1 MKQLITTLLTPLV
14 IIPSLIIPL
23 SLILV
28 SAAHGDTLETDH
40 GDTISGT
47 VESLGHGTIV
57 FKSPMSPQAL
67 QIKASALKHLTF
79 PHTNKS
85 SHNHSEVLTL
95 INGDTLP
102 CHVTSLDKEQLSVTT
117 GYAGSLN
124 VDRSKIRSLSFGII
138 SEDVIFIGNEPPETW
153 THMEGD
159 WTMTDDQAYEGK
171 GHLAQQLPLPD
182 KVRYQYDLS
191 WQSTPNF
198 AFRFFAENDSAASK
212 QNTYELIFNSQG
224 MEIRRYPDN
233 TNSALPI
240 GSLSPAVIQ
249 KIQKQKKSINIEK
262 KSINIDLRA
271 DKSEGLISL
280 YLDSTFISTWHD
292 PVSPTNGNYTIFDN
306 RSDQKK
312 NCVIS
317 NITITSRAATIHSR
331 FYDKDATSAKTDI
344 LTDNE
349 GDNISGNLIEIQ
361 SDDANKR
368 VVVHQAKHSQDLFLV
383 PEHRLSTL
391 LFAKKE
397 NQAPSPRFSHML
409 HLNNGGKLQ
418 INQPEITGEQLT
430 ATHPILGPL
439 NVSRTSIKSLSKDNT
454 DPVKQ

>member
-1 MKQLITTLLTPLV
+1 MKQLITTLLTPLL
-14 IIPSLIIPL
+14 ITPLLIIPL
-23 SLILV
+23 GLILV

-47 VESLGHGTIV
+47 VESLEHGTIV

-67 QIKASALKHLTF
+67 QIKASSLKHLTF

-85 SHNHSEVLTL
+85 GPKHTEILTL

-102 CHVTSLDKEQLSVTT
+102 CHVTSIDEDQLSLTT

-124 VDRSKIRSLSFGII
+124 VDRSKIRSLRFGII
-138 SEDVIFIGNEPPETW
+138 SEEILFIGNEPPETW
-153 THMEGD
+153 THMEGG
-159 WTMTDDQAYEGK
+159 WTMTDDQTYEGK

-198 AFRFFAENDSAASK
+198 AFRFFAENNSAASK
-212 QNTYELIFNSQG
+212 QNAYELIFNSEG

-233 TNSALPI
+233 TQSALRVI
-240 GSLSPAVIQ
+240 SLSPADIQ
-249 KIQKQKKSINIEK
+249 QGQKQK

-280 YLDSTFISTWHD
+280 YLDSTFIGTWED
-292 PVSPTNGNYTIFDN
+292 ETVSPTNGNYTIFHN
-306 RSDQKK
+306 RSDQKT

-317 NITITSRAATIHSR
+317 NIAITSRIGSINSR
-331 FYDKDATSAKTDI
+331 FYDKDATLAKTDI
-344 LTDNE
+344 LTDSQGN
-349 GDNISGNLIEIQ
+349 NIPGKLTEIQ
-361 SDDANKR
+361 SDDTNKR
-368 VVVHQAKHSQDLFLV
+368 VVVFEEKHEQDSLEEVSLQV
-383 PEHRLSTL
+383 PEHRISTL
-391 LFAKKE
+391 LFAKEE
-397 NQAPSPRFSHML
+397 NPAPSAGFSHML

-418 INQPEITGEQLT
+418 ISQPEITGDQLT

-439 NVSRTSIKSLSKDNT
+439 NVSRTSIESLSKGNT
-454 DPVKQ
+454 EPAKQ

>member
-1 MKQLITTLLTPLV
+1 MKPLITTLLTPLV
-14 IIPSLIIPL
+14 ITPLLIIPL
-23 SLILV
+23 GLILV

-47 VESLGHGTIV
+47 VESLEHGTIV

-67 QIKASALKHLTF
+67 QIKASSLKHLTF

-85 SHNHSEVLTL
+85 GPKHSEVLTL

-102 CHVTSLDKEQLSVTT
+102 CHVTSIDENHLSLTT

-124 VDRSKIRSLSFGII
+124 VDRSKIRSLRFGII
-138 SEDVIFIGNEPPETW
+138 SEEILFIGNEPPETW
-153 THMEGD
+153 THMEGG

-191 WQSTPNF
+191 WQSSPNF
-198 AFRFFAENDSAASK
+198 AFRFFAENNSAASK
-212 QNTYELIFNSQG
+212 QNAYELIFNSEG

-233 TNSALPI
+233 TQSALRVI
-240 GSLSPAVIQ
+240 SLSPADIQ
-249 KIQKQKKSINIEK
+249 QGQKQK

-280 YLDSTFISTWHD
+280 YLDSTFIGTWHD
-292 PVSPTNGNYTIFDN
+292 TVRPTNGNYTIFHN
-306 RSDQKK
+306 RSDQKT

-317 NITITSRAATIHSR
+317 NIAITSRIGSINSR
-331 FYDKDATSAKTDI
+331 FYDKDATLAKTDI
-344 LTDNE
+344 LTDSQGN
-349 GDNISGNLIEIQ
+349 NIPGKLTEIQ
-361 SDDANKR
+361 SDDTNKR
-368 VVVHQAKHSQDLFLV
+368 VVVFEEKHEQDSLEEVSLQV
-383 PEHRLSTL
+383 PEHRISTL
-391 LFAKKE
+391 LFAKEE
-397 NQAPSPRFSHML
+397 NPAPSAGFSHML
-409 HLNNGGKLQ
+409 HLNNGGKLK
-418 INQPEITGEQLT
+418 INKPRITADQLT

-439 NVSRTSIKSLSKDNT
+439 NVSRTSIESLSKGNT
-454 DPVKQ
+454 EPAKQ

>member
-1 MKQLITTLLTPLV
+1 MKPLITTLLTPLV
-14 IIPSLIIPL
+14 ITPLLIIPL
-23 SLILV
+23 GLILV

-47 VESLGHGTIV
+47 VESLEHGTIV

-67 QIKASALKHLTF
+67 QIKASSLKHLTF

-85 SHNHSEVLTL
+85 GPKHSEVLTL

-102 CHVTSLDKEQLSVTT
+102 CHVTSIDENHLSLTT

-124 VDRSKIRSLSFGII
+124 VDRSKIRSLRFGII
-138 SEDVIFIGNEPPETW
+138 SEEILFIGNEPPETW

-191 WQSTPNF
+191 WQSSPNF
-198 AFRFFAENDSAASK
+198 AFRFFAENNSAASK
-212 QNTYELIFNSQG
+212 QNAYELIFNSEG

-233 TNSALPI
+233 TQSALRVI
-240 GSLSPAVIQ
+240 SLSPADIQ
-249 KIQKQKKSINIEK
+249 QGQKQK

-280 YLDSTFISTWHD
+280 YLDSTFIGTWHD
-292 PVSPTNGNYTIFDN
+292 TVRPTNGNYTIFHN
-306 RSDQKK
+306 RSDQKT

-317 NITITSRAATIHSR
+317 NIAITSRIGSINSR
-331 FYDKDATSAKTDI
+331 FYDKDATLAKTDI
-344 LTDNE
+344 LTDSQGN
-349 GDNISGNLIEIQ
+349 NIPGKLTEIQ
-361 SDDANKR
+361 SDDTNKR
-368 VVVHQAKHSQDLFLV
+368 VVVFEEKHEQDSLEEVSLQV
-383 PEHRLSTL
+383 PEHRISTL
-391 LFAKKE
+391 LFAKEE
-397 NQAPSPRFSHML
+397 NPAPSAGFSHML
-409 HLNNGGKLQ
+409 HLNNGGKLK
-418 INQPEITGEQLT
+418 INKPRITADQLT

-439 NVSRTSIKSLSKDNT
+439 NVSRTSIESLSKGNT
-454 DPVKQ
+454 EPAKQ

>member
-14 IIPSLIIPL
+14 ITPLLIIAL
-23 SLILV
+23 GLILV

-47 VESLGHGTIV
+47 VESLEHGTIV

-67 QIKASALKHLTF
+67 QIKASSLKHLTF

-85 SHNHSEVLTL
+85 GPKHTEILTL

-102 CHVTSLDKEQLSVTT
+102 CHVTSIDEDQLSLTT

-124 VDRSKIRSLSFGII
+124 VDRSKIRSLRFGII
-138 SEDVIFIGNEPPETW
+138 SEDILFIGNEPPETW
-153 THMEGD
+153 THMEGG
-159 WTMTDDQAYEGK
+159 WTMTDDQTYQGK

-198 AFRFFAENDSAASK
+198 AFRFFAENNSAASK
-212 QNTYELIFNSQG
+212 QSTYELIFNSGG

-233 TNSALPI
+233 TQSALRVI
-240 GSLSPAVIQ
+240 SLSPADIQ
-249 KIQKQKKSINIEK
+249 QGQKQK

-280 YLDSTFISTWHD
+280 YLDSTFIGTWED
-292 PVSPTNGNYTIFDN
+292 KTVSPANGNYTIFHN
-306 RSDQKK
+306 RSDQKT

-317 NITITSRAATIHSR
+317 NITITSRIGSINSR
-331 FYDKDATSAKTDI
+331 FYDKDATLAKTDI
-344 LTDNE
+344 LTDSQ
-349 GDNISGNLIEIQ
+349 GDNIPGRLVEMQ

-368 VVVHQAKHSQDLFLV
+368 IVVFEEKHAQDSRQTDSLQV
-383 PEHRLSTL
+383 PEHRVSTL
-391 LFAKKE
+391 LFEKE
-397 NQAPSPRFSHML
+397 ENPAPSAGFSHML

-418 INQPEITGEQLT
+418 ISQPEITGDQLT
-430 ATHPILGPL
+430 AIHPILGPL
-439 NVSRTSIKSLSKDNT
+439 NVSRTSIESLSKGNT
-454 DPVKQ
+454 EPAKQ

>member
-1 MKQLITTLLTPLV
+1 MKPLITTLLTPLV
-14 IIPSLIIPL
+14 ITPLLIIPL
-23 SLILV
+23 GLILV

-47 VESLGHGTIV
+47 VESLEHGTIV

-67 QIKASALKHLTF
+67 QIKASSLKHLTF

-85 SHNHSEVLTL
+85 GPKHSEVLTL

-102 CHVTSLDKEQLSVTT
+102 CHVTSIDENHLSLTT

-124 VDRSKIRSLSFGII
+124 VDRSKIRSLRFGII
-138 SEDVIFIGNEPPETW
+138 SEEILFIGNEPPETW

-191 WQSTPNF
+191 WQSSPNF
-198 AFRFFAENDSAASK
+198 AFRFFAENNSAASK
-212 QNTYELIFNSQG
+212 QNAYELIFNSEG

-233 TNSALPI
+233 TQSALRVI
-240 GSLSPAVIQ
+240 SLSPADIQ
-249 KIQKQKKSINIEK
+249 QGQKQK

-280 YLDSTFISTWHD
+280 YLDSTFIGTWHD
-292 PVSPTNGNYTIFDN
+292 TVRPANGNYTIFHN
-306 RSDQKK
+306 RSDQKT

-317 NITITSRAATIHSR
+317 NIAITSRIGSINSR
-331 FYDKDATSAKTDI
+331 FYDKDATLAKTDI
-344 LTDNE
+344 LTDSQGN
-349 GDNISGNLIEIQ
+349 NIPGKLTEIQ
-361 SDDANKR
+361 SDDTNKR
-368 VVVHQAKHSQDLFLV
+368 VVVFEEKHEQDSLEEVSLQV
-383 PEHRLSTL
+383 PEHRISTL
-391 LFAKKE
+391 LFAKEE
-397 NQAPSPRFSHML
+397 NPAPSAGFSHML
-409 HLNNGGKLQ
+409 HLNNGGKLK
-418 INQPEITGEQLT
+418 INKPRITADQLT

-439 NVSRTSIKSLSKDNT
+439 NVSRTSIESLSKGNT
-454 DPVKQ
+454 EPAKQ

>member
-1 MKQLITTLLTPLV
+1 MKPLITTLLTPLV

-138 SEDVIFIGNEPPETW
+138 SEDVIFIGNEAPETW
-153 THMEGD
+153 THMEGE

-171 GHLAQQLPLPD
+171 GHLAQQLTLPD

-191 WQSTPNF
+191 WHTAPNF

-233 TNSALPI
+233 TQIALDI
-240 GSLSPAVIQ
+240 ISLSPADIQ
-249 KIQKQKKSINIEK
+249 QGQKPK

-280 YLDSTFISTWHD
+280 YLDSTFIGTWED
-292 PVSPTNGNYTIFDN
+292 ETISPTNGNYTIFHN
-306 RSDQKK
+306 RSDQKT

-317 NITITSRAATIHSR
+317 NIAITSRIGSINSR

-344 LTDNE
+344 LTDSQGN
-349 GDNISGNLIEIQ
+349 NIPGKLTEIQ
-361 SDDANKR
+361 SDDTNKR
-368 VVVHQAKHSQDLFLV
+368 VVVFEEKHEQDSLEEVSLQV

-391 LFAKKE
+391 LFAKEE
-397 NQAPSPRFSHML
+397 NPAPSAGFSHML
-409 HLNNGGKLQ
+409 HLNNGGKLK
-418 INQPEITGEQLT
+418 INKPRITADQLT
-430 ATHPILGPL
+430 AIHPILGPL